1 MTDPTMH
8 PSGTPEQPAPAGAPA
23 TQSATAASAA
33 PPPVHRDR
41 RKRSV
46 GWQSKDVLRAA
57 ALIIGI
63 YVVLRLLWVAHELF
77 FVVFLGTLFG
87 LAVASA
93 VDRLERFRIPR
104 GIGAAMVVIGFLAI
118 LGGFG
123 AWMAPTLRQQS
134 RELRVKLPEAVD
146 KVETWINTHQN
157 GLVGLVL
164 GSGDSDNDSSK
175 GGSRSDSAN
184 AGNSSDSAGKGRER
198 RDVVAT
204 AASGQDSA
212 RLTASSAKAG
222 ASNDSTAKGTDTVT
236 VKKATPASSLKAR
249 LSARMGGATRYL
261 FPFLS
266 STLAVFGGV
275 LLMIFLSVY
284 IGAEPTTY
292 RSGLMHL
299 FPQRTRKRAGE
310 VLAAMAVALR
320 KWLVTQLIA
329 MAVIGA
335 VTTIV
340 LLVLK
345 VKAAFALGLLAGLFE
360 FIPTIGP
367 ILSAVPAIAM
377 GFLDSPEKALFIG
390 VAYIGIQFLENHIL
404 IPLLMRGGV
413 DLPPA
418 LTVISQALMALVF
431 GFIGLMVAV
440 PLLAAVMVPIKMLYV
455 QDVVGDRME
464 VFDEDDDDDD
474 DED

>member
-1 MTDPTMH
+1 M
-8 PSGTPEQPAPAGAPA
+8 
-23 TQSATAASAA
+23 
-33 PPPVHRDR
+33 
-41 RKRSV
+41 
-46 GWQSKDVLRAA
+46 LRAA

-63 YVVLRLLWVAHELF
+63 YVLLRLLWVAHELF
-77 FVVFLGTLFG
+77 FVVFLGALFG

-104 GIGAAMVVIGFLAI
+104 GIGAAMVVIGFLGI
-118 LGGFG
+118 LAGFG

-134 RELRVKLPEAVD
+134 RELRSKLPEAVD

-157 GLVGLVL
+157 GLLGLML
-164 GSGDSDNDSSK
+164 GRGDEDSTNAPGAADSATA
-175 GGSRSDSAN
+175 GRAGSDSAH
-184 AGNSSDSAGKGRER
+184 AVVSRQDSSRPAAQTDSQRVSSDSAGKG
-198 RDVVAT
+198 A
-204 AASGQDSA
+204 
-212 RLTASSAKAG
+212 
-222 ASNDSTAKGTDTVT
+222 DTVL
-236 VKKATPASSLKAR
+236 VKKATPASSLKAKIG
-249 LSARMGGATRYL
+249 ARMGGATHYL
-261 FPFLS
+261 FPFLT
-266 STLAVFGGV
+266 STLSAFGGV
-275 LLMIFLSVY
+275 LLIIFLSVY

-299 FPQRTRKRAGE
+299 FPQRTRKRADE

-329 MAVIGA
+329 MAVIGS

-340 LLVLK
+340 LLIFK

-390 VAYIGIQFLENHIL
+390 LAYIGIQFLENHIL

-418 LTVISQALMALVF
+418 LTVISQALMAMVF

-464 VFDEDDDDDD
+464 TLDEDDDDGDD
-474 DED
+474 DD